1 MTKANNLIPAP
12 KLMLSLLGVV
22 GIAVA
27 ITIIALVIKALVS
40 KNQKEGFHELCL
52 SRATKLRANG
62 RFLEEMKYKIKLL
75 VIRIWTSE
83 L

>member
-22 GIAVA
+22 GLAVA

-40 KNQKEGFHELCL
+40 KNQKEGF
-52 SRATKLRANG
+52 
-62 RFLEEMKYKIKLL
+62 EMDKMSTAVVSIFGVFIGLGAIFAIVLL
-75 VIRIWTSE
+75 VANIKSA
-83 L
+83 